1 MEFIPPVNHDFD
13 DQLRQLRQKGLMRQL
28 RQVRSEDGL
37 QLSIA
42 RNDLINWGSNDYL
55 GLSHH
60 PALVEAAS
68 EALGRYGVGSGSS
81 RLITGTSPAHE
92 ELEEAIA
99 AFKGKEAAL
108 TFSSGYATAVGVLN
122 GLVGKEDVI
131 ILDKLSHACLIDG
144 AKLSGATLRVFPHNH
159 MGRLESLLD
168 WAVNEH
174 EARRVWVVTE
184 SVFSMDGDT
193 AYLSEIVALKE
204 RYPFLLLV
212 DEAHA
217 VGVLGQQGRGL
228 IHQLRLTEEV
238 DLIMGTMS
246 KALGVS
252 GGYLASSRTVIDLL
266 INRARSFVYSTAP
279 PPAIAAAALA
289 ALQLLQTEE
298 GEAIRRS
305 LHAAMDAFASLVPE
319 RFHRRTWK
327 ESAIFPI
334 LLGETRLALSAAKF
348 MAARRCF
355 CPAIRYPTVP
365 KDRARLRISLTA
377 AHGKDQIDQLASA
390 LIELEAALFPDDT
403 GNDSEEDE
411 IPAAFSSES

>member
-1 MEFIPPVNHDFD
+1 MNHEFDE
-13 DQLRQLRQKGLMRQL
+13 QLRQLRQKGLMRQL
-28 RQVRSEDGL
+28 RQVQTADGL

-42 RNDLINWGSNDYL
+42 RKDLINWGSNDYL
-55 GLSHH
+55 GLSRH
-60 PALVEAAS
+60 PALVDAAT
-68 EALGRYGVGSGSS
+68 EALGQYGVGSGSS
-81 RLITGTSPAHE
+81 RLITGTSPVHE
-92 ELEEAIA
+92 ELETAIA
-99 AFKGKEAAL
+99 MFKGKEAAL
-108 TFSSGYATAVGVLN
+108 TFSSGYATATGVLN

-131 ILDKLSHACLIDG
+131 ILDKLCHACLIDG
-144 AKLSGATLRVFPHNH
+144 AKLSRATLRVFPHNH
-159 MGRLESLLD
+159 MGRLESLLE

-174 EARRVWVVTE
+174 QARRIWVVTE

-193 AYLSEIVALKE
+193 AHLSEIVELKQ

-217 VGVLGQQGRGL
+217 VGVLGHQGRGL
-228 IHQLRLTEEV
+228 IHQLRLTDEV

-252 GGYLASSRTVIDLL
+252 GGYLASTRTVVDLL
-266 INRARSFVYSTAP
+266 VNRARSFVYSTAP
-279 PPAIAAAALA
+279 PPSMAAAALA
-289 ALQLLQTEE
+289 AIRLLQTAE
-298 GEAIRRS
+298 GESIRRS
-305 LHAAMDAFASLVPE
+305 LHAAMDAFASLAPE
-319 RFHRRTWK
+319 RFQRRSWK
-327 ESAIFPI
+327 QSAIFPV

-390 LIELEAALFPDDT
+390 LIELEATLFPAEPENES
-403 GNDSEEDE
+403 GWEDE
-411 IPAAFSSES
+411 PAASSQES